1 MLSVWP
7 DNLAGERREEQ
18 NKNEKKMRER
28 KKERKE
34 ERKEGRKE
42 GRKMI
47 FKGEEKLFHRT
58 SEKVVY
64 IDYKIWKL

>member
-34 ERKEGRKE
+34 ERKKDDIQRRGKD
-42 GRKMI
+42 I
-47 FKGEEKLFHRT
+47 
-58 SEKVVY
+58 S
-64 IDYKIWKL
+64 